1 MINYRIAISSMA
13 FCILL
18 SIAGTAATGYGLP
31 SFPGTSNSSSSNMT
45 ATVNMQTK
53 LVADFVAG
61 ETSVLSSQA
70 DMTKALGL
78 SDQSAKLEANIA
90 ALKSGATIKA
100 MEDATAESKKTAD
113 TIASMKLG
121 TMKLSAD
128 AKVTMIHAIPE
139 YITGVVA
146 LIKLKPDYS
155 SFMSAAQK
163 QISSASLMEVSNVKD
178 KLSVGMF
185 VASNGPGYTE
195 SLGNTTSDFI
205 TYAKGNNISIPKD
218 ATAALGFN
226 P

>member
-1 MINYRIAISSMA
+1 MINYRIVISSMA

-18 SIAGTAATGYGLP
+18 SITGTASAGLGFP
-31 SFPGTSNSSSSNMT
+31 SLLGTSSNSSSDMT
-45 ATVNMQTK
+45 ATANMQTK
-53 LVADFVAG
+53 LITDFITG
-61 ETSVLSSQA
+61 EKSVLSSQA

-78 SDQSAKLEANIA
+78 SDQAAKLNAAIA
-90 ALKSGATIKA
+90 ALGTGATNKSIG
-100 MEDATAESKKTAD
+100 DAIGVSESATDQISK
-113 TIASMKLG
+113 MKLG

-128 AKVTMIHAIPE
+128 AKATMTHAIPE
-139 YITGVVA
+139 YLLGVVA

-163 QISSASLMEVSNVKD
+163 QVSSASIMDVTKVKD

-195 SLGNTTSDFI
+195 SLGKTTSDLI

-218 ATAALGFN
+218 ATSLLPGF
-226 P
+226 